1 MPGDESGTGLDFT
14 LLPPELQPLANLIRD
29 YGIGDDIERGKA
41 VAAASPAELDELVTA
56 VAPHWQVINAF
67 LDENM
72 QPPGRLQDF
81 AVALGDLAQAA
92 MEADLEPRRRQA

>member
-1 MPGDESGTGLDFT
+1 MPGESETGPDFT
-14 LLPPELQPLANLIRD
+14 LLPSELQPLAKLIRD
-29 YGIGDDIERGKA
+29 YGIGDDIEREKA
-41 VAAASPAELDELVTA
+41 VVAASPAELDDMVTA

-72 QPPGRLQDF
+72 QPPGSLQDV

-92 MEADLEPRRRQA
+92 MEADLERQGRQA